1 LQHGQLQFC
10 HTLSIQQA
18 DAQAEI
24 TRHELPEIRYD
35 EVISRNVADE
45 GIEERAKEGHHMQKP
60 TEAFRQ
66 RLTEA
71 FEQIPLGKAFT
82 WRRTFTEAD
91 VTLFCGITGDLN
103 PYHQDELFARES
115 WYGRRIVPGLLTAS
129 MITHIGG
136 MVGFLATEMTFE
148 FLAPVYPGET
158 ITCTVAFGER
168 DVALRRMVGSARFEN
183 QDGAEVLRAR
193 FSGFPAQVRLA

>member
-1 LQHGQLQFC
+1 MKGF
-10 HTLSIQQA
+10 
-18 DAQAEI
+18 D
-24 TRHELPEIRYD
+24 
-35 EVISRNVADE
+35 
-45 GIEERAKEGHHMQKP
+45 MQKP

-66 RLTEA
+66 QLAKA
-71 FEQIPLGKAFT
+71 FEQIPLGKSFT

-148 FLAPVYPGET
+148 FLGPVYPGDT
-158 ITCTVAFGER
+158 ICCTIDFNER
-168 DVALRRMVGSARFEN
+168 DTTLRRLSGSARFEN
-183 QDGAEVLRAR
+183 QDGAVVLRAR

>member
-1 LQHGQLQFC
+1 
-10 HTLSIQQA
+10 
-18 DAQAEI
+18 
-24 TRHELPEIRYD
+24 
-35 EVISRNVADE
+35 
-45 GIEERAKEGHHMQKP
+45 MQKP

-66 RLTEA
+66 RLAEA
-71 FEQIPLGKAFT
+71 LEQIPVGKAFI

-115 WYGRRIVPGLLTAS
+115 GYGRRIVPGLLTAS

-136 MVGFLATEMTFE
+136 MVGFLATEMAFE
-148 FLAPVYPGET
+148 FLAPVFPDDT
-158 ITCTVAFGER
+158 ITCTVEFADR
-168 DVALRRMVGSARFEN
+168 DVALRRMAGSAHFEN

>member
-1 LQHGQLQFC
+1 M
-10 HTLSIQQA
+10 
-18 DAQAEI
+18 
-24 TRHELPEIRYD
+24 R
-35 EVISRNVADE
+35 
-45 GIEERAKEGHHMQKP
+45 KP
-60 TEAFRQ
+60 TDAFRARLAEAFDH
-66 RLTEA
+66 
-71 FEQIPLGKAFT
+71 IPEGKAFT

-148 FLAPVYPGET
+148 YLAPVFPGDT
-158 ITCTVAFGER
+158 ITCTVEFTER
-168 DVALRRMVGSARFEN
+168 DTEHRRMTGNGRFVNE
-183 QDGAEVLRAR
+183 DGIEVLRAR